1 MERIKLFKGDDT
13 DFNESE
19 FLIIRLE
26 TNATLEGFKAS
37 FRLGSFVQDFAD
49 ITSKTLKVVIPHATT
64 KQFPVGNL
72 NGTLRLEDSLGRYQT
87 ITNTIPFAITKEV
100 FTRESEE
107 IVLPTPENYPI
118 TITLSLLSGD
128 YDNFIH
134 KPSINGVTLTGNKTS
149 EELKLAFIYTQ
160 GEASDT
166 WVIDHELDKYPS
178 VTVVD
183 SANTVVIGHIT
194 YIDRNQLIVRF
205 NGTFKGKAYLN

>member
-13 DFNESE
+13 DFNDGE

-26 TNATLEGFKAS
+26 TDTTLDGFKAS
-37 FRLGSFVQDFAD
+37 FRLGSFVQEFAD
-49 ITSKTLKVVIPHATT
+49 LTSKTLRVVIPHEIT
-64 KQFPVGNL
+64 KQFPIGNL

-100 FTRESEE
+100 FTREPQE
-107 IVLPTPENYPI
+107 IVLPTPENYPV
-118 TITLSLLSGD
+118 TITLSLISGD
-128 YDNFIH
+128 YENFVN
-134 KPSINGVTLTGNKTS
+134 KPSINGMTLSGNKTS
-149 EELKLAFIYTQ
+149 EELKLAFVYEQ
-160 GEASDT
+160 GEASDIWEIT
-166 WVIDHELDKYPS
+166 HNMDKYPS